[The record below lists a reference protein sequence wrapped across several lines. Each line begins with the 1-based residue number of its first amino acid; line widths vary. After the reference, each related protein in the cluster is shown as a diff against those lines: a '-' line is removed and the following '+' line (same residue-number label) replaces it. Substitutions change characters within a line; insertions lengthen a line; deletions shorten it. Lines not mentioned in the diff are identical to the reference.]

1 MKLNFNVFGI
11 EIQMELPGYTI
22 CITSE
27 RLPHEPHGIQAW
39 DQAPFLI
46 VARWKAWRL
55 ARMYALFE
63 KRDQH
68 IFIWPGT
75 SPYDVEHPVV
85 VRHLCIRKTVPFF
98 SKK

>member
-1 MKLNFNVFGI
+1 MKTNFNVFGI

-27 RLPHEPHGIQAW
+27 RLPNEPHGIQAW
-39 DQAPFLI
+39 DDAPFLF
-46 VARWKAWRL
+46 VARFKAWRL

-68 IFIWPGT
+68 IFIWSGT
-75 SPYDVEHPVV
+75 GVTRNEFPIV
-85 VRHLCIRKTVPFF
+85 VRHIRIKKSVPLF